1 MRTLTFVKREEVLT
15 KLRKTRVRSHL
26 CQVPGS
32 LPLVPT
38 SVLGSV
44 RVQVS
49 LQPPAPPYCRAP
61 PPCWWLSENIW
72 RPAPGRGGAGAEKA
86 GGPASAR
93 QLRNKLELNP
103 KLA

>member
-1 MRTLTFVKREEVLT
+1 MRTLTLIKREKILT

-32 LPLVPT
+32 LPLVPN

-49 LQPPAPPYCRAP
+49 LQPPAPAYCRAP
-61 PPCWWLSENIW
+61 APCWWLSENIW
-72 RPAPGRGGAGAEKA
+72 RPAPGSWRRRRRAGW
-86 GGPASAR
+86 GPGTNSL
-93 QLRNKLELNP
+93 LRNKLELNP